1 MRFAKIVF
9 VAAGVWGLAVVI
21 PLFFLFDYV
30 GRQYPPAITHPDI
43 YYGFTTVTLAWQMA
57 FLIIAGDPVRFRPI
71 MPAAMIEKFAYVI
84 ALVVLYSQG
93 RIGFAQASAGIP
105 DLVLGL
111 LFVTAFVKIRPV
123 SGAGARPQAGRQQV

>member
-30 GRQYPPAITHPDI
+30 GRQYPPAITHPDF
-43 YYGFTTVTLAWQMA
+43 YYGFVTTALAWQMA
-57 FLIIAGDPVRFRPI
+57 FLIIAGDPARFRPI
-71 MPAAMIEKFAYVI
+71 MPVAMIEKFAYVI
-84 ALVVLYSQG
+84 ALALLHSQG

-111 LFVTAFVKIRPV
+111 LFVAAFVKTRPAT
-123 SGAGARPQAGRQQV
+123 GAGTRPQAEKQPV